1 MRKDLAVKAI
11 DFSSSFLSC
20 EKDAERILK
29 ILFVESRPYSDQL
42 KRLLVI
48 NAEDCLTNTTNEVYT
63 NKIKE
68 MSVSRMIQDGYIRL
82 DPRVKL
88 AEHEEVKS
96 YLIMSFDN
104 FTPTSNPQFRD
115 CTITFD
121 ILCNND
127 EYKLN
132 DFTAR
137 PLKIAG
143 YIDGLLNN
151 KKLTGIGTL
160 QFAACSQI
168 VLDEKLSGYTLMFKA
183 VHGSDDKIPDNG

>member
-1 MRKDLAVKAI
+1 
-11 DFSSSFLSC
+11 
-20 EKDAERILK
+20 
-29 ILFVESRPYSDQL
+29 
-42 KRLLVI
+42 VI

-68 MSVSRMIQDGYIRL
+68 MSLSKLIESGYIRL
-82 DPRVKL
+82 DPRIKL

-96 YLIMSFDN
+96 YLIISFDN

-127 EYKLN
+127 EYKIGE
-132 DFTAR
+132 FTAR

-183 VHGSDDKIPDNG
+183 VHGSDDKIPDSNG